1 MLEVRGSP
9 DRKSERLTVWFN
21 AWKYESTNQVWAGMA
36 DAIIKQVGDRLGP
49 VRREAFFFRLHLR
62 RIDLSKVRNRITD
75 NLLSSLIGSFSRWL
89 WLYGIVPVL
98 FFALHWA
105 RTRTLEMPWKF
116 AAIIG
121 LLIAVFQFLVV
132 KRKSDNEPAEF
143 AVGELVQAPDYNSN
157 LGFVHQVSEDLEEA
171 LKLVPQNKR
180 PLVIFVD
187 DLDRCSPNKVSDVV
201 EAINLFLAGEFPHCM
216 FVLGIDDE
224 VIAAALSKAHGEV
237 FSRMPS
243 YARAS
248 SVGWRFMD
256 KFVQLPFIVPPPS
269 VEDLDRYT
277 SSLLVSNSD
286 IEDSGGRHAVA
297 SCRIE
302 AGRFCAIPIEK

>member
-1 MLEVRGSP
+1 M
-9 DRKSERLTVWFN
+9 
-21 AWKYESTNQVWAGMA
+21 
-36 DAIIKQVGDRLGP
+36 
-49 VRREAFFFRLHLR
+49 
-62 RIDLSKVRNRITD
+62 
-75 NLLSSLIGSFSRWL
+75 
-89 WLYGIVPVL
+89 
-98 FFALHWA
+98 
-105 RTRTLEMPWKF
+105 KF

-143 AVGELVQAPDYNSN
+143 AVGEFVQAPDYNSN
-157 LGFVHQVSEDLEEA
+157 LGFVHQVSKDLEEA

-201 EAINLFLAGEFPHCM
+201 EAIDLFLAEESSLM

-248 SVGWRFMD
+248 SVGWRFID

-286 IEDSGGRHAVA
+286 IEDSGADTLSQVA
-297 SCRIE
+297 D
-302 AGRFCAIPIEK
+302 